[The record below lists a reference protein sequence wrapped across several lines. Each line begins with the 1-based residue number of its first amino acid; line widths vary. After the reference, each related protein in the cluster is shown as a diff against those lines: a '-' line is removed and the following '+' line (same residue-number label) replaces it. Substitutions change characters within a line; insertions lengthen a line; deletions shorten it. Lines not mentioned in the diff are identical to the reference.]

1 MLELVRNMGRLGIE
15 VLCYNWMAVVP
26 WSRTSSSQSPR
37 AGAPRRPASSS
48 PTWADGP
55 DAPDAPVAEERLWES
70 LGWFLERAVPV
81 AEEAGVRLALH
92 PDDPPLSP
100 LRGIGRIVRSLDAY
114 DRVFELQP
122 SPANGMTL
130 CQGNVALMTDDLP
143 AAIRRFGAEGRIH
156 FVHFRD
162 VRGTPER
169 FVETF
174 VDDGPTDMA
183 ACIRAYLEAG
193 VDAPLRTDHS
203 PALTGDDWASPAIR
217 RSGGSTPS
225 GTSRGSSRRSL
236 AAGERRRRDRAFLGL
251 RQLGGRERSTV
262 EQVALAHLERIEP
275 VAREDRPQ
283 HDEAGDDHGRAR
295 RLEPGHALRARR
307 AGARRAARGLGRR
320 PLLQARRW
328 TTLPPPTSIAAAV
341 VTVPATPIAL
351 SDVERREERLDVGCA
366 RRELVLGRRVRR
378 EGTAR

>member
-1 MLELVRNMGRLGIE
+1 MLRLAEILLEPRRAPSWEQLRQIGVEEAVGVLPRAATDWRAHAPEPPWGYGPLALLGQEVEDAGLRLTVIEDNPPMDRLRLGLPGREDELETVLELLRNMGRLGIE

-26 WSRTSSSQSPR
+26 WSRTSSSLPAR
-37 AGAPRRPASSS
+37 GGATATGFDRLDVGRGADAPGAPVP
-48 PTWADGP
+48 
-55 DAPDAPVAEERLWES
+55 EERLWET

-143 AAIRRFGAEGRIH
+143 SAIRRFGGAGRIH

-174 VDDGPTDMA
+174 VDEGPTDMA
-183 ACIRAYLEAG
+183 ACVRAYLEAG

-203 PALTGDDWASPAIR
+203 PALTGDSWVVPGYPTLARLHAV
-217 RSGGSTPS
+217 GYVQGL
-225 GTSRGSSRRSL
+225 L
-236 AAGERRRRDRAFLGL
+236 AAS
-251 RQLGGRERSTV
+251 ST
-262 EQVALAHLERIEP
+262 
-275 VAREDRPQ
+275 
-283 HDEAGDDHGRAR
+283 
-295 RLEPGHALRARR
+295 
-307 AGARRAARGLGRR
+307 
-320 PLLQARRW
+320 
-328 TTLPPPTSIAAAV
+328 
-341 VTVPATPIAL
+341 
-351 SDVERREERLDVGCA
+351 
-366 RRELVLGRRVRR
+366 
-378 EGTAR
+378 